1 MKSHGERLQA
11 SLEDSW
17 GNVEYEDVDDKYSS
31 GTASVSDSEYGS
43 GDDVPTPLL
52 PKKEKASPHLSKS
65 QPGLSSQTLWAS
77 RVSTPRTRKLPLLN
91 SQFNSPEPSFI
102 MPSMTPSSEGSWV
115 KTSPLRNSQ
124 LSKRQPRRSTTP
136 MDSPPRPSPHIS
148 KHGHPVQ
155 PKKRHSSP
163 TPLKEEYAWLSPPLL
178 FENFIRPIF
187 DYFLSIIG
195 LTLQLLKPIFSY
207 VLLSFLLIAL
217 FTRGASFLTTSIH
230 GVLSPICLIP
240 GSSYLNLPFCGLS
253 LPQQTGQA
261 EFKELMKVQS
271 VFEDVLHS
279 SIDGASLPLD
289 MKRSEASIRD
299 LKHVVHFS
307 TLPSRNELGVE
318 FQGFIDTARQASSD
332 LTHFNSRIGRAV
344 DQILNI
350 NRWTIQI
357 LDGISNKE
365 ASTGAVPRL
374 ISAMDL
380 FSSFRAAPRTVH
392 EILFEQYLHHT
403 KAIEEQI
410 SSLTIEAQALLGVLD
425 NLDIRLD
432 VIAGIATRDGI
443 VAKGNRDE
451 LFEYLWTKLG
461 GNRAS
466 VAKLN
471 EQLRL
476 LREVTTYR
484 KTAWRHVSA
493 TVLKLQ
499 EIAAGLEDLRER
511 VAEPEII
518 GIREEVPLSFH
529 LENIRMGVE
538 RLEGVRGETRRM
550 EGENYRRILDKAML
564 EEQKLL
570 AEDEAMVRTVDAKV
584 K

>member
-1 MKSHGERLQA
+1 MKSHGERTQA

-17 GNVEYEDVDDKYSS
+17 GNVEYEDVDDNYSS

-43 GDDVPTPLL
+43 GDDVPTPLP
-52 PKKEKASPHLSKS
+52 PKKGKVSPHLSKS

-77 RVSTPRTRKLPLLN
+77 RLSTPPTRKSPLLN

-136 MDSPPRPSPHIS
+136 MDSPPRPSPRIS
-148 KHGHPVQ
+148 RHGHPVQ
-155 PKKRHSSP
+155 PKKRYSSP
-163 TPLKEEYAWLSPPLL
+163 TPQKEEYAWLSPHLL
-178 FENFIRPIF
+178 FENPIRPIF

-195 LTLQLLKPIFSY
+195 LTLQLLKPVLSY
-207 VLLSFLLIAL
+207 VLLSLLLIAL
-217 FTRGASFLTTSIH
+217 FTREANFLTTSIYS
-230 GVLSPICLIP
+230 VLSPICLIP
-240 GSSYLNLPFCGLS
+240 GSSYLNLPFCGLL

-299 LKHVVHFS
+299 LKHVVRFS

-318 FQGFIDTARQASSD
+318 FQGFVDTARQASSD
-332 LTHFNSRIGRAV
+332 LTRFNSRIGRAV

-365 ASTGAVPRL
+365 ASTGAVPRI
-374 ISAMDL
+374 ISAINP

-392 EILFEQYLHHT
+392 EILFEQYLRHT

-410 SSLTIEAQALLGVLD
+410 SSLIMEAQALLGVLD

-484 KTAWRHVSA
+484 KTAWKHVSA

-499 EIAAGLEDLRER
+499 EIAVGLEDLRER
-511 VAEPEII
+511 VAEPEIV

-570 AEDEAMVRTVDAKV
+570 AEDNARIRTVDAKV